1 MMYNLACYFKWEAD
15 YYYASFDWELINM
28 IPYECTTEIYLH
40 SLQYKILHRYFP
52 CNYNLHLWSVID
64 SNQCVHCDDIDTLG
78 HYFAECQ
85 VVKVFWKSL
94 KTWFLRTF
102 EFVINFTTLDILLG
116 IPNYDKNNDVTN
128 LNFIILFAKNYIYTC
143 KKNSIPIDFYKFQVN
158 LKTPMII
165 EEFRSNMYNKSLEFQ
180 QKWSVL
186 ADSLG

>member
-1 MMYNLACYFKWEAD
+1 
-15 YYYASFDWELINM
+15 M
-28 IPYECTTEIYLH
+28 IPYECTAEIYLH

-52 CNYNLHLWSVID
+52 YNYNLHLWSVID

-102 EFVINFTTLDILLG
+102 QFVINFTTLDILLG
-116 IPNYDKNNDVTN
+116 IPNYDKNNDATN

-158 LKTPMII
+158 LKTRMIM
-165 EEFRSNMYNKSLEFQ
+165 EEFRSNMYNKSL
-180 QKWSVL
+180 
-186 ADSLG
+186 

>member
-1 MMYNLACYFKWEAD
+1 MCSRGWCA
-15 YYYASFDWELINM
+15 
-28 IPYECTTEIYLH
+28 
-40 SLQYKILHRYFP
+40 HRYEIP
-52 CNYNLHLWSVID
+52 RYVID

-102 EFVINFTTLDILLG
+102 QFVINFTTLDILLG

-143 KKNSIPIDFYKFQVN
+143 KNNSIPIDFYKFQVN
-158 LKTPMII
+158 LKTRMII

-186 ADSLG
+186 ADSLGWTF